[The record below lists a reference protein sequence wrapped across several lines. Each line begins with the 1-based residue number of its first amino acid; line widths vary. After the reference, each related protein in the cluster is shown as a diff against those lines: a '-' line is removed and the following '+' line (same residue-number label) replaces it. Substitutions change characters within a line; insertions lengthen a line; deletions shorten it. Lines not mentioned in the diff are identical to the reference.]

1 MTKAKIKSSAKLS
14 AKSKTKSKTKSN
26 SKTQIKSSTKAKIKS
41 SAKLSTKS
49 KTKSKTKSN
58 SKTQIKSSTKAKTE
72 TKSNNKAKIKSSAKS
87 STKTKPKTKPTT
99 QTKPAQKTNVTTG
112 QKPHDIVRIPTV
124 RVVERDQYANVW
136 WMPNTNM
143 SSHIEYSTQTG
154 YDPRPVTMKN
164 TKDNVWKNQKDAQE
178 FPYPSTQISVDD
190 HEFGIGADV
199 RDVLAFIRVVCRNK
213 GSKYIADVLL
223 DSGKIDEAISKKK
236 HNESLYDIAKK
247 LYAEYVKTEAESEWD
262 DAFADSK

>member
-1 MTKAKIKSSAKLS
+1 MTKAKIKSSAKPS
-14 AKSKTKSKTKSN
+14 AKSKTKSKTKS
-26 SKTQIKSSTKAKIKS
+26 STKA
-41 SAKLSTKS
+41 
-49 KTKSKTKSN
+49 
-58 SKTQIKSSTKAKTE
+58 
-72 TKSNNKAKIKSSAKS
+72 
-87 STKTKPKTKPTT
+87 KPKTKPTT
-99 QTKPAQKTNVTTG
+99 QTKPAQKTNVTSG
-112 QKPHDIVRIPTV
+112 QKPHGIVRIPTV
-124 RVVERDQYANVW
+124 HVAERKQYTNVW

-143 SSHIEYSTQTG
+143 SSNIEYSTQSG
-154 YDPRPVTMKN
+154 YDTQPVTMKN
-164 TKDNVWKNQKDAQE
+164 TKYDVWKNQKDAQE
-178 FPYPSTQISVDD
+178 FPYPPTQISVDV

-247 LYAEYVKTEAESEWD
+247 LYAEYVKTEAEFEWD